1 MSRALDV
8 PAAWRLN
15 VHAVE
20 IGNGNWL
27 PEDAQP
33 IRTSAAFAANRV
45 GHRKAGDDFCTAAG
59 VDRRTCVICTQEV
72 FARTNRRLRHVV
84 DGQTVEFV
92 GCGAQ
97 EHHDL
102 SIVSGSE
109 ARHVWSDD
117 VAGFS
122 TRRHLI
128 RKRRNELTARGAVT
142 RSEPYP
148 IRDVAP

>member
-1 MSRALDV
+1 SENAVEQSAGRMPWAVKERIDDGGAHRPMELHIEDELAGELAGELSRALDV

-45 GHRKAGDDFCTAAG
+45 GHRKAGADFCTAAG

-72 FARTNRRLRHVV
+72 FARTNRRLR
-84 DGQTVEFV
+84 
-92 GCGAQ
+92 
-97 EHHDL
+97 
-102 SIVSGSE
+102 
-109 ARHVWSDD
+109 
-117 VAGFS
+117 
-122 TRRHLI
+122 
-128 RKRRNELTARGAVT
+128 
-142 RSEPYP
+142 
-148 IRDVAP
+148 